1 MLLTLSILNGLTLAS
16 LLIII
21 ASGLT
26 LSFSLMRVVNL
37 THGAFYLLA
46 GFTGFSVYQAS
57 GSWLLGLVLSS
68 SGIALLAL
76 IEERVLLRRARGDD
90 LVETLIS
97 LSVAIILGDI
107 VQVIWGGFPQL
118 MRPPELLRGAVT
130 LPVLGTPFPRFRV
143 FVIVLAI
150 AILFLLWLLL
160 QKSNLGIRIRAGV
173 DDHEMAEA
181 MGIHVGRVFTLV
193 FALSGFL
200 AGVGGMVG
208 GTFMALVLGEDWRIL
223 TLTLV
228 VIIIGG
234 LGSLKGTVV
243 GALIVGLVFSISS
256 AYYPVLS
263 RVLLFVPVAV
273 VLTLRPQGL
282 FGRETVR

>member
-1 MLLTLSILNGLTLAS
+1 MLFILSILNGLTLAS
-16 LLIII
+16 LLVII

-46 GFTGFSVYQAS
+46 GFIGFSVYQAS
-57 GSWLLGLVLSS
+57 GSWLVGLFAASF
-68 SGIALLAL
+68 GIAALAL
-76 IEERVLLRRARGDD
+76 LEERILLRRGRGND

-97 LSVAIILGDI
+97 LSVAIIIGDI
-107 VQVIWGGFPQL
+107 IQVIWGGFPQR
-118 MRPPELLRGAVT
+118 MRPPELLRGSMR
-130 LPVLGTPFPRFRV
+130 LPFLETPFPRFRV

-150 AILFLLWLLL
+150 VLMVLLWLLL
-160 QKSNLGIRIRAGV
+160 QKTNIGIRIRAGV
-173 DDHEMAEA
+173 DDYGMTEA
-181 MGIHVGRVFTLV
+181 MGINVGKVFTLV

-200 AGVGGMVG
+200 AGLGGMVG

-243 GALIVGLVFSISS
+243 GALVVGLVFSVSS
-256 AYYPVLS
+256 AYVPVLS
-263 RVLLFVPVAV
+263 GVLLFLPVAI

-282 FGRETVR
+282 FGKGVSA